1 MEERKIN
8 FKKNDDN
15 TPVLDPDGT
24 LHGML
29 CVKMETLVKNFSLLL
44 YLLQKGELNEG
55 TKESSAELFEQNSI
69 EILNSLGYEG
79 DINKKYNE
87 YIQKIRSLN
96 HENRELR
103 KQLGMKV
110 SNEDA
115 RERLK
120 LIYESFYEWWHNEGT
135 GNIDEIIFDRYKMT
149 ATLRGSIFPSSRE
162 KEIKNQV
169 EMLKKKGFDVSSVTN
184 YGHHLTASEKN
195 FNMLKELFKSAF
207 PHSDIDEI
215 NTATYLG
222 GESKEEYVYVITK
235 IIVYFDNLDD
245 IKITSHDRTEY

>member
-8 FKKNDDN
+8 FKKNDDK

-87 YIQKIRSLN
+87 YIQEIRSLN

-120 LIYESFYEWWHNEGT
+120 LITESFDEWWHNEGT

-162 KEIKNQV
+162 KETKNQV

-222 GESKEEYVYVITK
+222 GESREEYVYVITK
-235 IIVYFDNLDD
+235 IIINFNNLDD
-245 IKITSHDRTEY
+245 IKITDP

>member
-8 FKKNDDN
+8 FKKNDDK

-29 CVKMETLVKNFSLLL
+29 CVKMETFVKNFSLLL

-103 KQLGMKV
+103 KQIGMKV

-120 LIYESFYEWWHNEGT
+120 LITESFGEWWHNEGT
-135 GNIDEIIFDRYKMT
+135 GNIDDIIFDRYKMT

-195 FNMLKELFKSAF
+195 FNILKELFKSAF

-222 GESKEEYVYVITK
+222 GESREEYVYVITK
-235 IIVYFDNLDD
+235 IIVNFNNLDD
-245 IKITSHDRTEY
+245 IKITEP

>member
-8 FKKNDDN
+8 FKKNDDK
-15 TPVLDPDGT
+15 TPVLDPDGR

-55 TKESSAELFEQNSI
+55 TKKSSAELFEQNSI

-87 YIQKIRSLN
+87 YIQEIRSLN

-120 LIYESFYEWWHNEGT
+120 LITESFDGWWHNEGT

-162 KEIKNQV
+162 KEIKNHV

-245 IKITSHDRTEY
+245 IKITEP

>member
-87 YIQKIRSLN
+87 YIKEIRSLN

-120 LIYESFYEWWHNEGT
+120 LITESFDEWWHNEGT

-149 ATLRGSIFPSSRE
+149 ATLRGGIFPSSRE

-215 NTATYLG
+215 NTSTYLG
-222 GESKEEYVYVITK
+222 GESREEYVYVITK
-235 IIVYFDNLDD
+235 IIVDFNNLDD
-245 IKITSHDRTEY
+245 IKITEP

>member
-1 MEERKIN
+1 MEGRKIN
-8 FKKNDDN
+8 FKKNDDK

-103 KQLGMKV
+103 KQIGMKV

-120 LIYESFYEWWHNEGT
+120 LITESFGEWWHNEGT
-135 GNIDEIIFDRYKMT
+135 GNIDDIIFCPYKMT
-149 ATLRGSIFPSSRE
+149 ATLRGYIYPSGRE
-162 KEIKNQV
+162 REIKNQV
-169 EMLKKKGFDVSSVTN
+169 EMLKQKGFDVSSVTN
-184 YGHHLTASEKN
+184 FGHHLTASEKN

-222 GESKEEYVYVITK
+222 GESREEYVYVITK
-235 IIVYFDNLDD
+235 IIVNFNNLDD
-245 IKITSHDRTEY
+245 IKITEP